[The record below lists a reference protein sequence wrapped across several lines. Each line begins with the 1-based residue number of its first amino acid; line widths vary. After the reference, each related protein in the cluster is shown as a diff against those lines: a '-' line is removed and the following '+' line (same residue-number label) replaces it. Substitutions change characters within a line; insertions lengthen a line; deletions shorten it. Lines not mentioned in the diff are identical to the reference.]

1 MTRAF
6 HFWSG
11 EGRDSDTGGNLY
23 ENFAEATLGKG
34 SVLPDSGVNFASD
47 VQNMES
53 EAAEEEA
60 KDKVIKAE
68 LAQKALRRRLG
79 SQDGTMSAP
88 SGAALKNPAEDGLAE
103 LRDEDDAVKRSSQDM
118 KRERSSESEREGSG
132 SNRADHAVSQLK
144 I

>member
-34 SVLPDSGVNFASD
+34 SVLPDSGVNFAND

-60 KDKVIKAE
+60 KDKEIKAE
-68 LAQKALRRRLG
+68 LAQKAMKRRMG

-88 SGAALKNPAEDGLAE
+88 SGAGLKNPAEDGLAE
-103 LRDEDDAVKRSSQDM
+103 LRDEDNALRRSSEEM
-118 KRERSSESEREGSG
+118 KRERSSELANGGSL
-132 SNRADHAVSQLK
+132 SIADGAVSQLK